1 MEMKNRMNG
10 QTKQVFA
17 AAFALPEFQRA
28 QLAEQLLETISL
40 DIDELSD
47 DELAAELDR
56 RGMQVRRGKALVV
69 PWSKL
74 RREK

>member
-1 MEMKNRMNG
+1 MKNRMNG

-17 AAFALPEFQRA
+17 AALALPESQRA
-28 QLAEQLLETISL
+28 RLAEQLLETISL
-40 DIDELSD
+40 DIDGLSD

-56 RGMQVRRGKALVV
+56 RRMQVRRGKARVV
-69 PWSKL
+69 PWSEL